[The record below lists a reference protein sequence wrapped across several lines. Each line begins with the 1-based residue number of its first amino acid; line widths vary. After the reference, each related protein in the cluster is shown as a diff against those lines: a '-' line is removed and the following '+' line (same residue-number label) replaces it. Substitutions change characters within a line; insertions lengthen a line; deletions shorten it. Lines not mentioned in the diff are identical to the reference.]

1 MGVAVVAGVG
11 LAAGGGVFVAL
22 RSITMGCMSVP
33 PVRQE
38 RMRVTS
44 ARRQGVRFF
53 EVFIFLFLLKS

>member
-1 MGVAVVAGVG
+1 MGVAVAAGVG

-38 RMRVTS
+38 RMRS
-44 ARRQGVRFF
+44 ASRPGVHFF
-53 EVFIFLFLLKS
+53 EVFISFFLES